1 MNCSIPGLLVLHHLP
16 EPAQIHVH
24 RVSDAIQP
32 PHSVLSASPPASI
45 FPNNRLF
52 SNESSLP
59 IRWPKHWNFS
69 FRISPSNEYSGL
81 ISFKSDW
88 FYLLAVQRILKS
100 LLQHHSSK
108 ASILW
113 CSAFLMIQPNS
124 YIHKWLL
131 EINRI
136 QMQNE
141 NWNFPVLRPFL
152 SFPNFLAYWV
162 NYFKNIIF

>member
-1 MNCSIPGLLVLHHLP
+1 MSDSLP
-16 EPAQIHVH
+16 PHELQHTRLFCPSPVPELAQSDVH
-24 RVSDAIQP
+24 QVGDAIQP
-32 PHSVLSASPPASI
+32 FHPLLSPSPPTFNFSQHQG
-45 FPNNRLF
+45 LF
-52 SNESSLP
+52 QWVGSSHQVAKVLEFQL
-59 IRWPKHWNFS
+59 IS
-69 FRISPSNEYSGL
+69 FRI
-81 ISFKSDW
+81 DW
-88 FYLLAVQRILKS
+88 FDFLAVQGTLKS
-100 LLQHHSSK
+100 ILQHHSSK

-131 EINRI
+131 ENNRI